1 MMVVISGSQL
11 FIVGTLCLLQES
23 YLDQYVSF
31 LSAQSNH
38 QRVVYLL
45 DTLVTLVTNGTIRSK

>member
-1 MMVVISGSQL
+1 MGAGETSQL
-11 FIVGTLCLLQES
+11 AALCLLQES

-45 DTLVTLVTNGTIRSK
+45 DILVTLVTNGTIRSK